1 MLGSYITRAV
11 LSLQM
16 LWPPSTTRFGAL
28 SDAATTSRSIAV
40 SFSTSRCPHFCS
52 WRPRTPHPQA
62 PVAAGHGVLAGDE
75 EQRQTIIRTHLHR
88 RISNQRS
95 RLRTP
100 SLLSGRSTADRRPGL
115 PRQVSASTAS
125 WCTAPITSCRVSPSQ
140 RRSQPA
146 VKATDVLQKSPH
158 VFQ

>member
-1 MLGSYITRAV
+1 MTC
-11 LSLQM
+11 
-16 LWPPSTTRFGAL
+16 FGAL
-28 SDAATTSRSIAV
+28 LDAADLFIRIVV

-115 PRQVSASTAS
+115 PRQVSASTA
-125 WCTAPITSCRVSPSQ
+125 RVAHRANSVLPRGCSVSRAVSQ
-140 RRSQPA
+140 QSSHARFAERPPDFQVTNPRSDLVQN
-146 VKATDVLQKSPH
+146 D
-158 VFQ
+158 FF